1 MDEMKRRIPIMA
13 GVAMIG
19 VGLGYLGGFIQFLNE
34 THHGSQYSSWE
45 HEWLML
51 PALPGILISS
61 ILCPYDYR
69 LTEQWSRDKH
79 STAVWNGLVFAALTL
94 PPAVLIKRRRE
105 ASNNDSEPTLY
116 SSPQG

>member
-1 MDEMKRRIPIMA
+1 
-13 GVAMIG
+13 
-19 VGLGYLGGFIQFLNE
+19 
-34 THHGSQYSSWE
+34 
-45 HEWLML
+45 ML

-94 PPAVLIKRRRE
+94 PPAVLIKRRRK
-105 ASNNDSEPTLY
+105 ASNRDREPR
-116 SSPQG
+116 